1 MALLPTQ
8 NKTPHVKQ
16 DFKIP
21 APVMEDLKLYAR
33 MTDSD
38 PDHVVVQ
45 ALQYVFAKDS
55 DFREFKRQNP
65 AASVEEI
72 QPKRSGAGRPKK
84 NSDGNS
90 EATELPENFSS
101 TGNSERVQK
110 VS

>member
-1 MALLPTQ
+1 MPLLEAQ
-8 NKTPHVKQ
+8 NKTPHTKQ

-21 APVMEDLKLYAR
+21 VPVMEDLKLYAR

-55 DFREFKRQNP
+55 DFREYRKNNP
-65 AASVEEI
+65 AASIEEI
-72 QPKRSGAGRPKK
+72 TPKRSGAGRPKK
-84 NSDGNS
+84 NSEGNS

-110 VS
+110 AS

>member
-21 APVMEDLKLYAR
+21 VPVMEDLKLYAQ

-38 PDHVVVQ
+38 HDHVVVQ
-45 ALQYVFAKDS
+45 ALQYVFGKDS
-55 DFREFKRQNP
+55 EFREYRKQHPTTN
-65 AASVEEI
+65 VEEI
-72 QPKRSGAGRPKK
+72 PARKSGAGRPKK

-90 EATELPENFSS
+90 N
-101 TGNSERVQK
+101 GNSIGGYE
-110 VS
+110 